1 MTLKPYIFPTMSKLR
16 YHHDWPLALEA
27 RGVVGEDG
35 IADFCKEFAFAPA
48 APETVRTGTG
58 VGE

>member
-1 MTLKPYIFPTMSKLR
+1 MMWHDSGKPYLT
-16 YHHDWPLALEA
+16 
-27 RGVVGEDG
+27 GVEENY
-35 IADFCKEFAFAPA
+35 CKEFAFASDCKEFAFASA

>member
-1 MTLKPYIFPTMSKLR
+1 MSKLP